1 MRSTWKWKLAS
12 KLALVALALGFSASL
27 GRAQS
32 PAYEGKLTLLSGAR
46 WGREVLP
53 AGDYTFTVE
62 SMGGRYVLHVRGQN
76 KSAVINANTAGTKVI
91 TQGNQLTLVTS
102 GGTDAV
108 RALDVPA
115 LGLTLVFDEPKVDP
129 RRDDDTNPWI
139 EYGGGG

>member
-1 MRSTWKWKLAS
+1 MKSTWKRNLAS
-12 KLALVALALGFSASL
+12 KLALVALALGFSGSL

-32 PAYEGKLTLLSGAR
+32 PAYEGKLTLPSGAR

-62 SMGGRYVLHVRGQN
+62 SKGGRYVLQIRGQS
-76 KSAVINANTAGTKVI
+76 KSAVINANATGTKVVS
-91 TQGNQLTLVTS
+91 QGNQLTLVTS
-102 GGTDAV
+102 GGTDSV

-115 LGLTLVFDEPKVDP
+115 LGLTLVFDEPKVEP
-129 RRDDDTNPWI
+129 RRDDGTDPWI